1 MGKRDYW
8 IVGMIVV
15 MASALVLLSPLMRG
29 TAAQD
34 EVIIRVN
41 GAEYAH
47 LPLNEAQTV
56 TIRQESG
63 AVNVVEIT
71 GTGVRMQAST
81 CDNQRC
87 VHGGEVTR
95 DNWET
100 RAEGAFII
108 CLPNRVSVELAVSP

>member
-1 MGKRDYW
+1 MGKKDCR
-8 IVGMIVV
+8 IVGMIVLI
-15 MASALVLLSPLMRG
+15 AAALLMLTPWMRSS
-29 TAAQD
+29 AQD

-41 GAEYAH
+41 GAEYAR
-47 LPLNEAQTV
+47 LPLGVPKTV
-56 TIRQESG
+56 TIAQENG

-71 GTGVRMQAST
+71 GEGVRMQSST

-108 CLPNRVSVELAVSP
+108 CLPNRVSVEVAVGP